1 MPLTLLRVG
10 QRPLKPRFLLQAFT
24 GLNDG
29 SAVQTLDKLGV
40 RVLGNQSSAGM
51 AASGG
56 VVHKKVSILGE

>member
-40 RVLGNQSSAGM
+40 RVLGN
-51 AASGG
+51 
-56 VVHKKVSILGE
+56 